1 MTQFTATVTSRM
13 SAKNTGREKLAVPST
28 TRATSCSNINTPIS
42 VVEQRR
48 HTCTATDR
56 EEKQDLLD
64 NLSISIHRISLTS
77 ESEGIESN
85 TQEGEPF
92 VKVIIPTTGTRWIR
106 GQSAAIKWNVL
117 DPTVERVA
125 ITIMSE
131 GKSEGIESNT
141 QEGEP
146 FVKVIIPTTG
156 TRWIRGQSAAIK
168 WNVLDPTVERVA
180 ITIMSEGSSATTV
193 VTNST
198 PNDGIFTYLK
208 VPWGMECGTKYFLR
222 FTNVHDLLRS
232 FTTNRFEIGSA
243 P

>member
-131 GKSEGIESNT
+131 G
-141 QEGEP
+141 
-146 FVKVIIPTTG
+146 
-156 TRWIRGQSAAIK
+156 
-168 WNVLDPTVERVA
+168 
-180 ITIMSEGSSATTV
+180 SSATTV